1 MMMMMMMRECQGG
14 DTVNCFLL
22 NGIYVSI
29 TVEIR
34 KKRANKV
41 YRSLKN
47 YQLLTHSLQLTFDVV
62 EGMCMKR

>member
-1 MMMMMMMRECQGG
+1 M
-14 DTVNCFLL
+14 
-22 NGIYVSI
+22 SI

-47 YQLLTHSLQLTFDVV
+47 YELLTHSLQLTFDVV